1 VTLGQLNAWIVG
13 WEMDRE
19 VLQTQG
25 QKRKMKIL
33 LFGAYFMGEK
43 YMNQFEI
50 SIS

>member
-1 VTLGQLNAWIVG
+1 MTLGQLNAWIVG

-50 SIS
+50 TIS